1 MSIYCFIIIVFWLF
15 VCKDTNYFVYLQHK
29 TKNYKTMQPIKTLND
44 MIIFLQQRGDKKRVA
59 VVCANDASTRYAVEK
74 GVEMGFIE
82 PIYVDGDDKEECA
95 RRAVALCKSGEADI
109 LMKGLV
115 NTDVLLRAIL
125 DKENGIIRP
134 GHVLTHV
141 AMAEIPKYEKLLF
154 FTDAAV
160 IPVPTEAQR
169 RQQIHYMNYV
179 CHALGIEEPRISLI
193 HCAEKVSAKTFPYT
207 VDYLEIIAEAQT
219 GKFGRCIID
228 GPLDLKTSLDSVSL
242 REKGIHSVIDGQAD
256 ALIFPDI
263 VAGNVFYKTITLFG
277 YAKTAGVLQGTQ
289 CCCVLPSRADSP
301 ESKYY
306 SLALAA
312 I

>member
-1 MSIYCFIIIVFWLF
+1 
-15 VCKDTNYFVYLQHK
+15 
-29 TKNYKTMQPIKTLND
+29 MQPIKTLND
-44 MIIFLQQRGDKKRVA
+44 MTRFLQQRGDRKRVA
-59 VVCANDASTRYAVEK
+59 VVCPGDASTRYAIEK
-74 GVEMGFIE
+74 GQEMGFIE
-82 PIYVDGDDKEECA
+82 PILVDGDDKDECA
-95 RRAVALCKSGEADI
+95 RRAVSMVRHHEADI
-109 LMKGLV
+109 LMKGLINSDIV
-115 NTDVLLRAIL
+115 LRAIL
-125 DKENGIIRP
+125 DKETGIMRP
-134 GHVLTHV
+134 GRVLTHI

-160 IPVPTEAQR
+160 IPIPTNDQR
-169 RQQIHYMNYV
+169 RQQIHYVNYV

-193 HCAEKVSAKTFPYT
+193 HCAEKVSAKAFPYT

-242 REKGIHSVIDGQAD
+242 REKGIRSVIDGQAD

>member
-1 MSIYCFIIIVFWLF
+1 MNVKFKMPKLGSNMTGKDWWKELSLTFIATTISI
-15 VCKDTNYFVYLQHK
+15 
-29 TKNYKTMQPIKTLND
+29 
-44 MIIFLQQRGDKKRVA
+44 
-59 VVCANDASTRYAVEK
+59 
-74 GVEMGFIE
+74 
-82 PIYVDGDDKEECA
+82 
-95 RRAVALCKSGEADI
+95 
-109 LMKGLV
+109 
-115 NTDVLLRAIL
+115 
-125 DKENGIIRP
+125 
-134 GHVLTHV
+134 VLTFGTAQYFEHKQKLADGRLMAMMVIHDMDNTVETLTKLGSEHV

-160 IPVPTEAQR
+160 IPVPTPTQR

-193 HCAEKVSAKTFPYT
+193 HCAEKVSAKAFPYT
-207 VDYLEIIAEAQT
+207 ADYLDIIAEAQT
-219 GKFGRCIID
+219 GQFGRCIID
-228 GPLDLKTSLDSVSL
+228 GPLDLKTSLDAVSL
-242 REKGIHSVIDGQAD
+242 HEKGIHSVIDGQAD

-263 VAGNVFYKTITLFG
+263 VAGNVFYKTLTLFA

-289 CCCVLPSRADSP
+289 CPCVVSSRADSP

>member
-1 MSIYCFIIIVFWLF
+1 M
-15 VCKDTNYFVYLQHK
+15 K
-29 TKNYKTMQPIKTLND
+29 PIRTLND
-44 MIIFLQQRGDKKRVA
+44 MIIFLQERGDRKRVA

-74 GVEMGFIE
+74 GKEMGFIE
-82 PIYVDGDDKEECA
+82 PIYVDGDDKDECA
-95 RRAVALCKSGEADI
+95 RRAVALCKNGEADI
-109 LMKGLV
+109 LMKGLI

-125 DKENGIIRP
+125 DKEKGILRK

-160 IPVPTEAQR
+160 IPVPTPVQR
-169 RQQIHYMNYV
+169 RQQIRYMNYV

-193 HCAEKVSAKTFPYT
+193 HCAEKVSSKAFPYT
-207 VDYLEIIAEAQT
+207 ADYLDIIAEAQM
-219 GKFGRCIID
+219 GSFGRCIID
-228 GPLDLKTSLDSVSL
+228 GPLDLKTSLDS
-242 REKGIHSVIDGQAD
+242 
-256 ALIFPDI
+256 FPDI
-263 VAGNVFYKTITLFG
+263 VAGNVFYKTLTLFG
-277 YAKTAGVLQGTQ
+277 YAKTAGVLQGTS

-301 ESKYY
+301 DSKYY

>member
-1 MSIYCFIIIVFWLF
+1 MIV
-15 VCKDTNYFVYLQHK
+15 
-29 TKNYKTMQPIKTLND
+29 
-44 MIIFLQQRGDKKRVA
+44 FLQQRGDRKRVA
-59 VVCANDASTRYAVEK
+59 VICANDASTRYAVEK
-74 GVEMGFIE
+74 GQEMGFIE
-82 PIYVDGDDKEECA
+82 PIYVNGDDKDECA

-109 LMKGLV
+109 LRKGLV
-115 NTDVLLRAIL
+115 NTDIVLRAIL
-125 DKENGIIRP
+125 NKETGILRP
-134 GHVLTHV
+134 GHVLTHI

-160 IPVPTEAQR
+160 IPIPTKEQR
-169 RQQIHYMNYV
+169 RQQVHYINYV

-193 HCAEKVSAKTFPYT
+193 HCAEKVSEKTFPYT
-207 VDYLEIIAEAQT
+207 KDYLDIIALAQS
-219 GKFGRCIID
+219 GYFGRCIID

-242 REKGIHSVIDGQAD
+242 REKGIHSAIDGQAD

-263 VAGNVFYKTITLFG
+263 VAGNVFYKTLTLFG
-277 YAKTAGVLQGTQ
+277 YTKTAGVLQGTQ

>member
-1 MSIYCFIIIVFWLF
+1 M
-15 VCKDTNYFVYLQHK
+15 K
-29 TKNYKTMQPIKTLND
+29 PIRTLND
-44 MIIFLQQRGDKKRVA
+44 MIIFLQERGDRKRVA

-74 GVEMGFIE
+74 GKEMGFIE
-82 PIYVDGDDKEECA
+82 PIYVDGDDKDECA
-95 RRAVALCKSGEADI
+95 RRAVALCKNGEADI
-109 LMKGLV
+109 LMKGLI

-125 DKENGIIRP
+125 DKEKGILRK

-160 IPVPTEAQR
+160 IPVPTPVQR
-169 RQQIHYMNYV
+169 RQQIRYMNYV

-193 HCAEKVSAKTFPYT
+193 HCAEKVSSKAFPYT
-207 VDYLEIIAEAQT
+207 ADYLDIIAEAQM
-219 GKFGRCIID
+219 GS
-228 GPLDLKTSLDSVSL
+228 KTSLDSVSL
-242 REKGIHSVIDGQAD
+242 HEKGIKSVIDGQAD

-263 VAGNVFYKTITLFG
+263 VAGNVFYKTLTLFG
-277 YAKTAGVLQGTQ
+277 YAKTAGVLQGTS

-301 ESKYY
+301 DSKYY

>member
-1 MSIYCFIIIVFWLF
+1 
-15 VCKDTNYFVYLQHK
+15 
-29 TKNYKTMQPIKTLND
+29 MQPIRTLND
-44 MIIFLQQRGDKKRVA
+44 MIVFLRERGDRKRVA
-59 VVCANDASTRYAVEK
+59 VVSASDASTRYAVEK
-74 GVEMGFIE
+74 GKEMGFIE
-82 PIYVDGDDKEECA
+82 PVFIDGDDKEECA
-95 RRAVALCKSGEADI
+95 RRAVAMCKSGEANI
-109 LMKGLV
+109 LMKGLI

-141 AMAEIPKYEKLLF
+141 AMAEIPKYDKLLF

-160 IPVPTEAQR
+160 IPVPTPTQR
-169 RQQIHYMNYV
+169 RQQIHYVNYV
-179 CHALGIEEPRISLI
+179 CHALGREEPRISLI
-193 HCAEKVSAKTFPYT
+193 HCAEKVSAKAFPYT
-207 VDYLEIIAEAQT
+207 ADYLDIIAEAQT

-228 GPLDLKTSLDSVSL
+228 GPLDLKTSLDAVSL
-242 REKGIHSVIDGQAD
+242 HEKGIRSVIDGQAD

-263 VAGNVFYKTITLFG
+263 VAGNVFYKTLTLFA

-289 CCCVLPSRADSP
+289 CPCVVSSRADSP
-301 ESKYY
+301 ESKFY

>member
-1 MSIYCFIIIVFWLF
+1 
-15 VCKDTNYFVYLQHK
+15 
-29 TKNYKTMQPIKTLND
+29 MQPIKTLND
-44 MIIFLQQRGDKKRVA
+44 MIVFLQQRGDRKRVA
-59 VVCANDASTRYAVEK
+59 VICANDASTRYAVEK
-74 GVEMGFIE
+74 GQEMGFIE
-82 PIYVDGDDKEECA
+82 PIYVNGDDKDECA

-115 NTDVLLRAIL
+115 NTDIVLRAIL
-125 DKENGIIRP
+125 NKETGILRP
-134 GHVLTHV
+134 GHVLTHI

-160 IPVPTEAQR
+160 IPIPTKEQR
-169 RQQIHYMNYV
+169 RQQVHYINYV

-193 HCAEKVSAKTFPYT
+193 HCAEKVSEKTVPYT
-207 VDYLEIIAEAQT
+207 KDYLDIIALAQS
-219 GKFGRCIID
+219 GYFGRCIID

-242 REKGIHSVIDGQAD
+242 REKGIHSAIDGQAD

-263 VAGNVFYKTITLFG
+263 VAGNVFYKTLTLFG
-277 YAKTAGVLQGTQ
+277 YTKTAGVLQGTQ

>member
-1 MSIYCFIIIVFWLF
+1 
-15 VCKDTNYFVYLQHK
+15 
-29 TKNYKTMQPIKTLND
+29 MQPIKTLND
-44 MIIFLQQRGDKKRVA
+44 MIVFLQQRGDRKRVA
-59 VVCANDASTRYAVEK
+59 VMCASVASTRYAVEK
-74 GVEMGFIE
+74 GQEMGFIE
-82 PIYVDGDDKEECA
+82 PIYVDGDDKDECS
-95 RRAVALCKSGEADI
+95 RRAVAMVKSGEADI

-115 NTDVLLRAIL
+115 NTDVVLRAIL
-125 DKENGIIRP
+125 NKENGILRP

-160 IPVPTEAQR
+160 IPVPTKEQR

-179 CHALGIEEPRISLI
+179 CHALGIEEPRIALI
-193 HCAEKVSAKTFPYT
+193 HCAEKVSEKTFPYT
-207 VDYLEIIAEAQT
+207 VDYLEIIALAQS
-219 GKFGRCIID
+219 GYFGRCIID

-242 REKGIHSVIDGQAD
+242 REKGIHSAIGGEAD

-263 VAGNVFYKTITLFG
+263 VAGNVFYKTLTLFA
-277 YAKTAGVLQGTQ
+277 YTKTAGVLQGTQ
-289 CCCVLPSRADSP
+289 CPVVLPSRSDSP

>member
-1 MSIYCFIIIVFWLF
+1 M
-15 VCKDTNYFVYLQHK
+15 K
-29 TKNYKTMQPIKTLND
+29 PIRTLND
-44 MIIFLQQRGDKKRVA
+44 MIVFLQERGDRKRVA

-74 GVEMGFIE
+74 GKEMGFID
-82 PIYVDGDDKEECA
+82 PIYVDGDDKDECA
-95 RRAVALCKSGEADI
+95 RRAVAICKSGEADI
-109 LMKGLV
+109 LMKGLI

-125 DKENGIIRP
+125 DKEKGILRP

-160 IPVPTEAQR
+160 IPVPTPVQR
-169 RQQIHYMNYV
+169 RQQIRYMNYV

-193 HCAEKVSAKTFPYT
+193 HCAEKVSTKAFPYT
-207 VDYLEIIAEAQT
+207 ADYLDIIAEAQM
-219 GKFGRCIID
+219 GAFGRCIID

-242 REKGIHSVIDGQAD
+242 HEKGIKSVIDGQAD

-263 VAGNVFYKTITLFG
+263 VAGNVFYKTLTLFG

-301 ESKYY
+301 DSKYY

>member
-1 MSIYCFIIIVFWLF
+1 MIV
-15 VCKDTNYFVYLQHK
+15 
-29 TKNYKTMQPIKTLND
+29 
-44 MIIFLQQRGDKKRVA
+44 FLQQRGDRRRVA
-59 VVCANDASTRYAVEK
+59 VICASDASTRYAVEK
-74 GVEMGFIE
+74 GQEMGFIE
-82 PIYVDGDDKEECA
+82 PIYVDGDDKDECS
-95 RRAVALCKSGEADI
+95 RRAVAMVKNGEADI

-115 NTDVLLRAIL
+115 NTDVVLRAIL
-125 DKENGIIRP
+125 NKENGILRP

-160 IPVPTEAQR
+160 IPVPTKEQR

-179 CHALGIEEPRISLI
+179 CHALGIEEPRIALI
-193 HCAEKVSAKTFPYT
+193 HCAEKVSEKTFPYT
-207 VDYLEIIAEAQT
+207 VDYLEIIALAQS
-219 GKFGRCIID
+219 GYFGRCIID

-242 REKGIHSVIDGQAD
+242 REKGIHSAIGGEAD

-263 VAGNVFYKTITLFG
+263 VAGNVFYKTLTLFA
-277 YAKTAGVLQGTQ
+277 YTKTAGVLQGTQ
-289 CCCVLPSRADSP
+289 CPVVLPSRSDSP

>member
-1 MSIYCFIIIVFWLF
+1 
-15 VCKDTNYFVYLQHK
+15 
-29 TKNYKTMQPIKTLND
+29 
-44 MIIFLQQRGDKKRVA
+44 
-59 VVCANDASTRYAVEK
+59 
-74 GVEMGFIE
+74 MGFIE

-95 RRAVALCKSGEADI
+95 RRAVALCKNGEADI
-109 LMKGLV
+109 LMKGLI
-115 NTDVLLRAIL
+115 NTDIILKAIL
-125 DKENGIIRP
+125 DRETGILRP
-134 GHVLTHV
+134 GHVLTHI

-169 RQQIHYMNYV
+169 RQQIHYVNYV

-193 HCAEKVSAKTFPYT
+193 HCAEKVSAKVFPYT

-242 REKGIHSVIDGQAD
+242 HEKGIRSIIDGQAD

-263 VAGNVFYKTITLFG
+263 VAGNVFYKTLTLFG

>member
-1 MSIYCFIIIVFWLF
+1 
-15 VCKDTNYFVYLQHK
+15 
-29 TKNYKTMQPIKTLND
+29 MQAIKTLND

-74 GVEMGFIE
+74 GKEMGFIE
-82 PIYVDGDDKEECA
+82 PIYVDGDDKDECA

-125 DKENGIIRP
+125 DKEKGILRP

-169 RQQIHYMNYV
+169 RQQIHYV
-179 CHALGIEEPRISLI
+179 
-193 HCAEKVSAKTFPYT
+193 
-207 VDYLEIIAEAQT
+207 
-219 GKFGRCIID
+219 
-228 GPLDLKTSLDSVSL
+228 
-242 REKGIHSVIDGQAD
+242 
-256 ALIFPDI
+256 
-263 VAGNVFYKTITLFG
+263 
-277 YAKTAGVLQGTQ
+277 
-289 CCCVLPSRADSP
+289 
-301 ESKYY
+301 
-306 SLALAA
+306 
-312 I
+312 

>member
-1 MSIYCFIIIVFWLF
+1 
-15 VCKDTNYFVYLQHK
+15 
-29 TKNYKTMQPIKTLND
+29 MQAIKTLND
-44 MIIFLQQRGDKKRVA
+44 MIVFLQQRGDRRRVA
-59 VVCANDASTRYAVEK
+59 VICATDASTRYAVEK
-74 GVEMGFIE
+74 GNEMGFIE
-82 PIYVDGDDKEECA
+82 PIYVDGDDKDECA
-95 RRAVALCKSGEADI
+95 RRAVAMVKNGEADI

-115 NTDVLLRAIL
+115 NTDVVLRAIL
-125 DKENGIIRP
+125 NKETGILRP

-160 IPVPTEAQR
+160 IPVPTKEQR

-179 CHALGIEEPRISLI
+179 CHALGIEEPRIALI
-193 HCAEKVSAKTFPYT
+193 HCAEKVSEKTFPYT
-207 VDYLEIIAEAQT
+207 VDYLEIIALAQS
-219 GKFGRCIID
+219 GYFGRCIID

-242 REKGIHSVIDGQAD
+242 REKGIHSAIGGEAD

-263 VAGNVFYKTITLFG
+263 VAGNVFYKTLTLFA
-277 YAKTAGVLQGTQ
+277 YTKTAGVLQGTT
-289 CCCVLPSRADSP
+289 CPCVLPSRADSP

>member
-1 MSIYCFIIIVFWLF
+1 MQSIR
-15 VCKDTNYFVYLQHK
+15 
-29 TKNYKTMQPIKTLND
+29 TLND
-44 MIIFLQQRGDKKRVA
+44 MIVFLQERGDKKRVA

-74 GVEMGFIE
+74 GKEMGFID
-82 PIYVDGDDKEECA
+82 PIYVEGEDKEEGC
-95 RRAVALCKSGEADI
+95 RRAVALCKSGEANI

-125 DKENGIIRP
+125 DKELGIIRA

-160 IPVPTEAQR
+160 IPVPTPTQR

-179 CHALGIEEPRISLI
+179 CHALGIDEPRISLI
-193 HCAEKVSAKTFPYT
+193 HCAEKVSAKAFPYT
-207 VDYLEIIAEAQT
+207 TDYLDIIAEAQT

-228 GPLDLKTSLDSVSL
+228 GPLDLKTSLDAVSL
-242 REKGIHSVIDGQAD
+242 HEKGIKSVIDGRAD

-263 VAGNVFYKTITLFG
+263 VAGNVFYKTLTLFA

-289 CCCVLPSRADSP
+289 CPCVVSSRADSP

>member
-1 MSIYCFIIIVFWLF
+1 
-15 VCKDTNYFVYLQHK
+15 
-29 TKNYKTMQPIKTLND
+29 MQPIKTLND
-44 MIIFLQQRGDKKRVA
+44 MIVFLQQRGDRKRVA
-59 VVCANDASTRYAVEK
+59 VICPNDASTRYAVEK
-74 GVEMGFIE
+74 GQEMGFIE
-82 PIYVDGDDKEECA
+82 PIYVNSDDKDECA

-115 NTDVLLRAIL
+115 NTDVVLRAIL
-125 DKENGIIRP
+125 NKETGILRP
-134 GHVLTHV
+134 GHVLTHI

-160 IPVPTEAQR
+160 IPIPTKEQR
-169 RQQIHYMNYV
+169 RQQVHYVNYV
-179 CHALGIEEPRISLI
+179 CHALGIEEPRIALI
-193 HCAEKVSAKTFPYT
+193 HCAEKVSEKTFPYT
-207 VDYLEIIAEAQT
+207 KDYLDIIALAQS
-219 GKFGRCIID
+219 GYFGRCIID

-242 REKGIHSVIDGQAD
+242 REKGIHSAIDGQAD

-263 VAGNVFYKTITLFG
+263 VAGNVFYKTLTLFG
-277 YAKTAGVLQGTQ
+277 YTKTAGVLQGTR

>member
-1 MSIYCFIIIVFWLF
+1 
-15 VCKDTNYFVYLQHK
+15 
-29 TKNYKTMQPIKTLND
+29 MQPIKTLND

-82 PIYVDGDDKEECA
+82 PIYVDGGDKEECA
-95 RRAVALCKSGEADI
+95 RRAVAMCKNGEADI
-109 LMKGLV
+109 LMKGLI
-115 NTDVLLRAIL
+115 NTDVILRAIL

-160 IPVPTEAQR
+160 IPVPTEGQR
-169 RQQIHYMNYV
+169 RQQIHYLNYV

-277 YAKTAGVLQGTQ
+277 YAKTASVLQGTQ